1 MVPDVP
7 LHPYSR
13 SHTRREKRKAKQQL
27 AGGKLD
33 NIASALS
40 DMIDDIDVPPGLQ
53 NVKPSNKKT
62 GMAQDNGAVRRKEEK
77 GKIGEGKGRTLSE
90 TGRRKQV

>member
-1 MVPDVP
+1 MP

-40 DMIDDIDVPPGLQ
+40 DMIDDIDVPPGLHDP
-53 NVKPSNKKT
+53 KPSAKKA
-62 GMAQDNGAVRRKEEK
+62 GSIAQDNGAASRKTEK
-77 GKIGEGKGRTLSE
+77 GKIGEGKGRTLTE

>member
-1 MVPDVP
+1 VP

-40 DMIDDIDVPPGLQ
+40 DMIDDIDVPPKANPWATIRLHA
-53 NVKPSNKKT
+53 SN
-62 GMAQDNGAVRRKEEK
+62 
-77 GKIGEGKGRTLSE
+77 TLS
-90 TGRRKQV
+90 TNDVPGKKAPARRAGGMDIE